1 MKVSFWFVVIAAVF
15 VTCLITANIIAV
27 KFILLLGFLVPA
39 GVIVFPLSYLFG
51 DVMTE
56 VYGYAAAR
64 RVIWLGFACNL
75 LTVIAI
81 YIGGIA
87 PAAPIWTQQAAYNA
101 ILGFTPRLLLG
112 SFIAYLVGEFTNS
125 FVLARLKIATRGRW
139 LWTRTIGSTLIGEGF
154 DTLIFIT
161 IAFWG
166 IIPPGVMLQAIL
178 TQWVFKVLYEVVA
191 TPFTYLVVGF
201 LKKREKLDTYDHR
214 TNFSPILFRSERA
227 KSESGA

>member
-1 MKVSFWFVVIAAVF
+1 MKVSFWFVMIAAVF

-27 KFILLLGFLVPA
+27 KLILLLGFLVPA
-39 GVIVFPLSYLFG
+39 GIIVFPLSYLFG

-56 VYGYAAAR
+56 VYGYAATR

-81 YIGGIA
+81 YLGDIA
-87 PAAPIWTQQAAYNA
+87 PAAPFWTGQAAYSA

-112 SFIAYLVGEFTNS
+112 SFVAYLVGEFTNS
-125 FVLARLKIATRGRW
+125 FVLARLKIATSGRW

-154 DTLIFIT
+154 DTLIFIA

-166 IIPPGVMLQAIL
+166 IIPPGQMLQAIL
-178 TQWVFKVLYEVVA
+178 TQWVFKVAYEVIA

-201 LKKREKLDTYDHR
+201 LKRRENLDTYDYH
-214 TNFSPILFRSERA
+214 TNFSPILFRQRGA
-227 KSESGA
+227 ES